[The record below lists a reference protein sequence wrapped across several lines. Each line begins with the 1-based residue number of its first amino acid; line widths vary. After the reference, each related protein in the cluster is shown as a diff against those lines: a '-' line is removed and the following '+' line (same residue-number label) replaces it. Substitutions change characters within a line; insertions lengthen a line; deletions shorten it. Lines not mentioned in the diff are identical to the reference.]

1 MKNDQIKVSN
11 KEKEQLPKR
20 DKLSDFE
27 GKYYG
32 RDTATV
38 ADMKTSKMAESLPN
52 PYR

>member
-1 MKNDQIKVSN
+1 MSN

-32 RDTATV
+32 SVSAIV
-38 ADMKTSKMAESLPN
+38 ADMKTSKRAESLPN